1 MNLPLAGC
9 TVVVTRERRGELGRL
24 LDQRGANVVHVP
36 LIRIDDADPAELER
50 AWGCEPD
57 WLIVTSAAGAE
68 RVGAAAA
75 ARPHVRLA
83 AVGTATADRLAEL
96 AGRPVDLVPDRQVA
110 DALAAVFAAVNEHPQ
125 RVLVAQA
132 DRAPGTLVERL
143 VSSGHEVT
151 PVVAYRTAL
160 RHPEPHELHAIADAD
175 AVILASGSAARSW
188 ADTLGDRIEHI
199 PPLVVAIGPTT
210 AEVASKSGLKVTHV
224 AADHSLAG
232 VVDELIDAW
241 TSSR

>member
-1 MNLPLAGC
+1 MSQPLAGC
-9 TVVVTRERRGELGRL
+9 TVVVTRERRGELGHL
-24 LDQRGANVVHVP
+24 LDQRGATVLHVP
-36 LIRIDDADPAELER
+36 LIRIDDADPVELEQ
-50 AWGCEPD
+50 AWGCDPD

-75 ARPHVRLA
+75 VRPDVRLA

-96 AGRPVDLVPDRQVA
+96 ARRPVDLVPTRQVA
-110 DALAAVFAAVNEHPQ
+110 DELATAFDARNERPQ

-132 DRAPGTLVERL
+132 DRAPATLVERL
-143 VSSGHEVT
+143 VSAGHEVT

-160 RHPEPHELHAIADAD
+160 RHPDPDELAAIAEAD

-188 ADTLGDRIEHI
+188 ADTIGGRRALL

-210 AEVASKSGLKVTHV
+210 AAVASKSGLKVTHV

-232 VVDELIDAW
+232 VVDELTNAW